1 MEFRTRIMVE
11 SKGNKS
17 LQPRVEISV
26 TATSNE
32 ATSLRT
38 RSNVRAQSPHLEAE
52 DGAAEAGAGAGVAAE
67 CPAGGGG
74 EAEDGLILREA
85 RAAPGRRGPAGRD
98 GADEGRQQVHGA
110 VGRRAHELPRQAPRQ
125 HVPRPERRR
134 RRRCRHGPERQGVEQ
149 QREEEEEPPPPRRQR
164 SRHHRQDAEANRP
177 SWPRPP
183 ARRALALAAGSE
195 CARELC
201 SLGLA
206 GCAVCARVARGP

>member
-67 CPAGGGG
+67 CPAGAPWLTRRRQFGRTRDLLCRPPEHARRWRWRRRSLKKRELVRRG
-74 EAEDGLILREA
+74 ESRSIRISSRRGRPAS
-85 RAAPGRRGPAGRD
+85 RAASHTRTHSATSQAKRTELT
-98 GADEGRQQVHGA
+98 GAL
-110 VGRRAHELPRQAPRQ
+110 RAS
-125 HVPRPERRR
+125 
-134 RRRCRHGPERQGVEQ
+134 
-149 QREEEEEPPPPRRQR
+149 RE
-164 SRHHRQDAEANRP
+164 S
-177 SWPRPP
+177 
-183 ARRALALAAGSE
+183 
-195 CARELC
+195 
-201 SLGLA
+201 
-206 GCAVCARVARGP
+206 